1 MIFRTKKIFRI
12 FLIFCCIFLNK
23 TWGAKKRL
31 WNFKYSLFFHHLRLW
46 FSDKKAFIYLLFFVP
61 MRKTLPCFYL
71 KSSKFSLLALPNKQN
86 PVENTWLFGVFH
98 MSDPWISR
106 DNSRVDKVN
115 VHILITGL
123 GPSFYNVKFDFIS
136 QDFYMRK
143 LFFSHLHK

>member
-115 VHILITGL
+115 LDDLMTGL
-123 GPSFYNVKFDFIS
+123 GCVFTRFTR
-136 QDFYMRK
+136 DFYMRK
-143 LFFSHLHK
+143 LISSHTFFMR